1 VAFSGDSVQVAT
13 KRRSGS
19 VAPTLG
25 AGASP
30 SRGGRGGGRGAGAA
44 PKRGDDEIRLRTVL
58 LDDRFD
64 EEDEDDEG
72 LGDEAWVRWRY
83 SAHSDT
89 WKKP

>member
-19 VAPTLG
+19 VAPALGGG
-25 AGASP
+25 AGP
-30 SRGGRGGGRGAGAA
+30 SRGGRGGGRGASAA
-44 PKRGDDEIRLRTVL
+44 PKRGDDEMRLRTVL

-72 LGDEAWVRWRY
+72 LGDEAWVRWLALRR
-83 SAHSDT
+83 T
-89 WKKP
+89 L